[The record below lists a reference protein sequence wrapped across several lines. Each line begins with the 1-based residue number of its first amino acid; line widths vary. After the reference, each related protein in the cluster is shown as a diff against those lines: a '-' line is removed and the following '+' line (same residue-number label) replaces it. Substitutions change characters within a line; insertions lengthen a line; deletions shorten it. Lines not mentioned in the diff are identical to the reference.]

1 VRDAATN
8 LVKDSIYVTVGLGVL
23 TFQRLQV
30 RRRELE
36 RLVER
41 TTAAP
46 RQQVARAFDRDAT

>member
-1 VRDAATN
+1 MRDAATN

-30 RRRELE
+30 RRREIE

-41 TTAAP
+41 TTAGP
-46 RQQVARAFDRDAT
+46 RQQAARLFDRDDR